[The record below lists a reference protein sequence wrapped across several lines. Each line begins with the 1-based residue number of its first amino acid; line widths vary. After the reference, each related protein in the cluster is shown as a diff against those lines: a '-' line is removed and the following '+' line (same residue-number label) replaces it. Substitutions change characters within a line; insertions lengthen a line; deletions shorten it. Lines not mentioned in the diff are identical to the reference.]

1 MSTLYSRFSVGNVK
15 LHRLHIGIQ
24 AVASWIVG
32 LSTLGAG
39 ASIVDG
45 DGLSSSETTWLI
57 RLVFG
62 GMLLLNG
69 YFIKQTA
76 KKFEQQVTRNNR
88 NTESIKTLAQIARV
102 VITAMVSGA
111 AGDPEVGRR
120 KADPLLAT
128 LLREIEMIEE
138 GNMESDRDR

>member
-1 MSTLYSRFSVGNVK
+1 M
-15 LHRLHIGIQ
+15 HRVHLGVQ
-24 AVASWIVG
+24 ALASWIVG

-39 ASIVDG
+39 ASLVDT
-45 DGLSSSETTWLI
+45 GLSSGETTWLI

-76 KKFEQQVTRNNR
+76 KKFEAQVQRGNR
-88 NTESIKTLAQIARV
+88 NAESIKTLAQIARV

-138 GNMESDRDR
+138 SNLEGGRERKD

>member
-1 MSTLYSRFSVGNVK
+1 VNV
-15 LHRLHIGIQ
+15 HRLHLGIQ
-24 AVASWIVG
+24 GIASWIVG

-39 ASIVDG
+39 ASVADG
-45 DGLSSSETTWLI
+45 GLDGTQTVWLI

-76 KKFEQQVTRNNR
+76 KKFEQQVQRNNR

-138 GNMESDRDR
+138 SNLEADKHDR